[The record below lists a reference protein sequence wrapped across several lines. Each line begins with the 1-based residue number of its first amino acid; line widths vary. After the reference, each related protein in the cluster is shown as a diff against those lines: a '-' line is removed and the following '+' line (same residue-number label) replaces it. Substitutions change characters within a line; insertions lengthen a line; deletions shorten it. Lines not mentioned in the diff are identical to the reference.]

1 MFCEEEILIV
11 QPDEIP
17 PYVFLH
23 LAGLHKNPG
32 HLRCALFEIWARTD
46 GHRLP
51 SGDVQEIDEMGDELV
66 TEVHP
71 MEHSRLECFF
81 DTV

>member
-23 LAGLHKNPG
+23 LAGLHKNP
-32 HLRCALFEIWARTD
+32 
-46 GHRLP
+46 
-51 SGDVQEIDEMGDELV
+51 GDVQEIDEMGDELV